1 MPNGVTVMR
10 WIGILTVRPA
20 IGWNDA
26 VWITGNVFVQKDH
39 FIGLLNDSTR
49 RSDPGSA
56 RLTTVEDGIQFAL
69 VVGKLLY
76 APLKLRAL
84 VTRQLPAPR
93 ARCIGIYR
101 PAASSTNLCH
111 LNSSIASPC

>member
-56 RLTTVEDGIQFAL
+56 RSTTVEDGIQFAL
-69 VVGKLLY
+69 VVGNLLNLR
-76 APLKLRAL
+76 LKFRL
-84 VTRQLPAPR
+84 VGRRRSRWQRTGNVGL
-93 ARCIGIYR
+93 YR
-101 PAASSTNLCH
+101 PGADFMNLIDFSSAMDFL
-111 LNSSIASPC
+111 L

>member
-26 VWITGNVFVQKDH
+26 VWITGNVFVEKDH

-56 RLTTVEDGIQFAL
+56 RFTTVEDGIIQQRSEEHTSELQSRSDL
-69 VVGKLLY
+69 VCRLL
-76 APLKLRAL
+76 LEKKKQ
-84 VTRQLPAPR
+84 TSSMTPR
-93 ARCIGIYR
+93 
-101 PAASSTNLCH
+101 TNT
-111 LNSSIASPC
+111 